1 MKWSGY
7 WDAMFDKYWTDY
19 IVELVAIYI
28 VTRQIVIIAK
38 AGMLWSFF
46 FSLIVNV
53 PVYTQFR
60 VLVIKQS
67 TLSPEKYLRYFV
79 LRLINKYK
87 IIKTRY
93 DHKKTVSQKI
103 NLGKL

>member
-38 AGMLWSFF
+38 AGMLWCDFHQVFF
-46 FSLIVNV
+46 FQLDSQCSVRHSVSCVGNKAINV
-53 PVYTQFR
+53 ITWKIFEVFCT
-60 VLVIKQS
+60 
-67 TLSPEKYLRYFV
+67 E
-79 LRLINKYK
+79 INKQ
-87 IIKTRY
+87 I
-93 DHKKTVSQKI
+93 
-103 NLGKL
+103 